1 LRQYVG
7 LDTGSSSRPELAAA
21 LHRLRSTLARAK
33 AELELAHSDGESL
46 PPDRLLADLREAL
59 QLLGQVEAIALWIVP
74 VLVLD
79 DDERL
84 GELTAR
90 GLRRLGYDAEAGSR
104 LRALRPGEIVVLD
117 LGMTANLDGANRA
130 ALRTARPIVVT
141 GSADP
146 QSRSVAEDLG
156 ATDYLVKPV
165 EIDDLVAAISRRAAL
180 NR

>member
-1 LRQYVG
+1 VG
-7 LDTGSSSRPELAAA
+7 LGTGSSSRPELAAA

-33 AELELAHSDGESL
+33 AELELAQTDDDGQL
-46 PPDRLLADLREAL
+46 PPPERLLGDLRESL
-59 QLLGQVEAIALWIVP
+59 QLLGQVEVIALSIVP

-90 GLRRLGYDAEAGSR
+90 GLRRLGYDAESASR

-117 LGMTANLDGANRA
+117 LGMTAKLDALNRE

-146 QSRSVAEDLG
+146 QSRAVADDLG

-165 EIDDLVAAISRRAAL
+165 EIDDLVAAIGRRADL